1 VLAVFAAAST
11 QAAKST
17 ECTRIG
23 ICYCVNDELKPVVA
37 TRIERFRQVIAE
49 QRKAGKLVG

>member
-1 VLAVFAAAST
+1 LPFRRSIGAGGE
-11 QAAKST
+11 ST

-23 ICYCVNDELKPVVA
+23 IRYCVNDELKPVVA

-49 QRKAGKLVG
+49 QRKAGKLVS

>member
-1 VLAVFAAAST
+1 MYQTLRRII
-11 QAAKST
+11 
-17 ECTRIG
+17 RIG
-23 ICYCVNDELKPVVA
+23 ICYCVNDERKPVVA